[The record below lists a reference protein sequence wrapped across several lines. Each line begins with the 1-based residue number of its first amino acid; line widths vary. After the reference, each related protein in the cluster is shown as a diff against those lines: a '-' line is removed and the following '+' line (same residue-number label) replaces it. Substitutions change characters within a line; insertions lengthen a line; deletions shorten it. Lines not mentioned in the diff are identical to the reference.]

1 MKNSL
6 KLFGA
11 RLFAA
16 GVALAVIL
24 SGVRHISDTVFLEA
38 AKVRNMTV
46 FSVSIFALLF
56 SCSYFLKTITL
67 IFTGTSCGSVLQ
79 SHFACWSYESFF
91 PMTYEIFFLYVQSL
105 FFFQALAEQLTDA
118 ELEKGRLYPP
128 LSNIREVSMQ
138 MAVKARWKFITL
150 AEDIV
155 FGLNF

>member
-1 MKNSL
+1 MKNRL
-6 KLFGA
+6 KLFGV

-56 SCSYFLKTITL
+56 SCSYFLKTMTL

-79 SHFACWSYESFF
+79 SHFACWS
-91 PMTYEIFFLYVQSL
+91 
-105 FFFQALAEQLTDA
+105 
-118 ELEKGRLYPP
+118 
-128 LSNIREVSMQ
+128 
-138 MAVKARWKFITL
+138 
-150 AEDIV
+150 
-155 FGLNF
+155 